1 MALTMRDQEPEKS
14 LLEDEEFARAILENG
29 PDCLGLLDAA
39 GRFLMIN
46 ETGRCLLEA
55 DSVAA
60 ACGKEWRLLWP
71 ENARPQVDVAVAT
84 AKSGSEGRFR
94 AWCPTAKG
102 EPKFW
107 DVIVTPLL
115 DRGGQVARFLTV
127 SRDITDIKRME
138 DALKWSA
145 RRNALTSEAA
155 GQLLQSDNPQAVVE
169 DLCQKAM
176 RDLDCQFF
184 FNFLFEERT
193 GCLRL
198 NAFAGV
204 SGEEARKFERL
215 DYGRT
220 MRGCVVR
227 DCESENACA
236 ALDLRTELAGSYGV
250 TAYCCYPLMTQ
261 GRVIG
266 TLSFGSR
273 TRSEFKNSEI
283 DVMDTLSQFVSM
295 AIARA
300 RMERAL
306 LESDRRKD
314 EFIVTLAHELRNP
327 LAAIRNGFNVLN
339 ETGGAAMPRLRPM
352 MDRQLDQLVR
362 LVDDLLEIARI
373 KTGKIELKKQRVDLV
388 NVIKQSIEASEPL
401 LRSRAQKFAVRFP
414 SEALF
419 VEGDPARLAQVFAN
433 LIDNAVKYTAPN
445 GRIDV
450 SAARDG
456 LEAVVSVR
464 DNGAGIPADKLDSI
478 FEMFNQLD
486 CRAEGSPGGLGVGLS
501 LARSLTEKHGG
512 KLEARS
518 DGLGCGSE
526 FLIRLPLVM
535 QSRDDG
541 KEGSETTVFSTPAA
555 CRVLVVDD
563 DRDVADS
570 LVMLLGCIGAE
581 ARVTYGGAAA
591 LELLAEFKPQLVVL
605 DIGMPG
611 MDGYETARRIR
622 ERPEGRSIF
631 LAALS
636 GWGQKEDQLRA
647 TEAGFDRHFV
657 KPIQIEALQE
667 VISAAER
674 LASIR
679 PES

>member
-1 MALTMRDQEPEKS
+1 MRDHEPEKS

-204 SGEEARKFERL
+204 SEEEARKFERL
-215 DYGRT
+215 DYGST

-227 DCESENACA
+227 NCESENACA
-236 ALDLRTELAGSYGV
+236 ARDLRTELAGSYGV

-300 RMERAL
+300 QMERAMR
-306 LESDRRKD
+306 ESDSRKD

-401 LRSRAQKFAVRFP
+401 LRSRAQRFAVAFRR
-414 SEALF
+414 
-419 VEGDPARLAQVFAN
+419 RL
-433 LIDNAVKYTAPN
+433 
-445 GRIDV
+445 
-450 SAARDG
+450 
-456 LEAVVSVR
+456 
-464 DNGAGIPADKLDSI
+464 
-478 FEMFNQLD
+478 
-486 CRAEGSPGGLGVGLS
+486 
-501 LARSLTEKHGG
+501 
-512 KLEARS
+512 
-518 DGLGCGSE
+518 
-526 FLIRLPLVM
+526 
-535 QSRDDG
+535 
-541 KEGSETTVFSTPAA
+541 
-555 CRVLVVDD
+555 
-563 DRDVADS
+563 
-570 LVMLLGCIGAE
+570 
-581 ARVTYGGAAA
+581 
-591 LELLAEFKPQLVVL
+591 
-605 DIGMPG
+605 
-611 MDGYETARRIR
+611 
-622 ERPEGRSIF
+622 
-631 LAALS
+631 
-636 GWGQKEDQLRA
+636 
-647 TEAGFDRHFV
+647 
-657 KPIQIEALQE
+657 
-667 VISAAER
+667 
-674 LASIR
+674 
-679 PES
+679 